1 MIVYYRGFCKNFAT
15 VVTPLTN
22 LLSPKQTFVWSE
34 ECQVAF
40 ENAKALMCTS
50 PVLAAPQF
58 DRAFK
63 LEVDAS
69 TVGAGAVL
77 IQEGE
82 DGVDHPVLFLFT

>member
-1 MIVYYRGFCKNFAT
+1 MIGYYRGFCKNFAT

-22 LLSPKQTFVWSE
+22 LLIPKQTFVWSE